1 MLLKKMASRTDFTAS
16 ENTIAQYILNN
27 TNKMEKMTIQ
37 ELARETFTSNASII
51 RFAQKMGMEG
61 FKDFKIR
68 LVQSIEQ
75 RKLVLSDINPNIPFE
90 DDASIM
96 KIGQDMMHLAEQA
109 IKESY
114 QLLNEASLFQ
124 MTKYLYQAERIFLYA
139 AGDSQIRA
147 ESFQNKLGKIN
158 KYAILAT
165 ARDEFATNTANLTS
179 MDCALFI
186 TYEAK
191 SKNDWIAANILKEK
205 NVPILLLT
213 AFPESELAKYSD
225 VMLTVPLLET
235 QKIEKI
241 ATFSSQIALDYLLN
255 VLFSTL
261 YQIDYTANRNHQ
273 LKNAEL
279 LKRFLDQ

>member
-1 MLLKKMASRTDFTAS
+1 MASRTDFTAS

>member
-1 MLLKKMASRTDFTAS
+1 MASRTDFTAS

-191 SKNDWIAANILKEK
+191 SKNDWMAANILKEK

-235 QKIEKI
+235 QKTEKI

-261 YQIDYTANRNHQ
+261 YKIDYTANRNHQ